1 MAKKTKDKKKKGKS
15 DKLGFK
21 ARMMMVFAIT
31 IALIFLPTSMLLFF
45 GMIPSMVAF
54 FASGRGVGARASTI
68 TAMNMAGCIPF
79 VFKLWATGNDFE
91 ASFEI
96 ITNMRY
102 MSIIYLSAAFG
113 YMIDWVMTGLMSS
126 FLYQKG
132 VNRMKTIKKRQ
143 EVLIEHWGQGV
154 SGKKTEVNE
163 TLEEQEG

>member
-1 MAKKTKDKKKKGKS
+1 MAKKSKDKKEKKKS
-15 DKLGFK
+15 DKQGFK

-54 FASGRGVGARASTI
+54 FVSGRGVGARASTI

-79 VFKLWATGNDFE
+79 VFKLWASGNDFE

-102 MSIIYLSAAFG
+102 MSIIYVSAAFG
-113 YMIDWVMTGLMSS
+113 YMIDWVMTGVMSS

-154 SGKKTEVNE
+154 SGKKTKVNE